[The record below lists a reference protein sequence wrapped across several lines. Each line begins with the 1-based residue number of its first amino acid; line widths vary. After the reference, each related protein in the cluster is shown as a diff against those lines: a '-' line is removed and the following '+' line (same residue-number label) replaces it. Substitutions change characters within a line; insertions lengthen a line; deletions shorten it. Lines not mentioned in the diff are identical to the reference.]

1 MQSILGVD
9 IIPGGGG
16 GRGSKTPNF
25 GRFRVMRIL
34 GLPRY
39 GARERVDTWITS
51 FARGTKTAFYRSCFI
66 FGPLIGA
73 ATHERHSV
81 DNRLDI
87 RFFCFFVVGDSLS
100 IVFSSRK
107 PGDSYPKIDRSRRT
121 LAKNDLPSSGAD
133 V

>member
-1 MQSILGVD
+1 MIYPIKPHFKRD
-9 IIPGGGG
+9 PKI
-16 GRGSKTPNF
+16 
-25 GRFRVMRIL
+25 
-34 GLPRY
+34 
-39 GARERVDTWITS
+39 
-51 FARGTKTAFYRSCFI
+51 AFYRTCFI

-81 DNRLDI
+81 DNRLDHI
-87 RFFCFFVVGDSLS
+87 YIFDLLS
-100 IVFSSRK
+100 VLAVLFSFSSRK